1 MHPFPHRYAVTALA
15 SASGVVTL
23 RGDELE
29 DIQSTPPPEFD
40 GPPGNWSPES
50 LFVAAIA
57 DCFVLS
63 FRAVARAS
71 KLEWLEIDCGAEGTL
86 DKTPEGTMFTAIEL
100 RVKLRVPAGS
110 DAARATR
117 LLEKAEQVCL
127 VSNSIK
133 PKVHLVAEVAVG

>member
-1 MHPFPHRYAVTALA
+1 MHPFPHRYAVNALA
-15 SASGVVTL
+15 TQDSVVTL

-71 KLEWLEIDCGAEGTL
+71 KLEWIDIDCRADGTL
-86 DKTPEGTMFTAIEL
+86 DRTAEGTMFTRIDLHAT
-100 RVKLRVPAGS
+100 LRVPPGT
-110 DAARATR
+110 DEARARR
-117 LLEKAEQVCL
+117 LLEKAENVCL
-127 VSNSIK
+127 VSKSIK
-133 PKVHLVAEVAVG
+133 PPVHLEAIIVAA